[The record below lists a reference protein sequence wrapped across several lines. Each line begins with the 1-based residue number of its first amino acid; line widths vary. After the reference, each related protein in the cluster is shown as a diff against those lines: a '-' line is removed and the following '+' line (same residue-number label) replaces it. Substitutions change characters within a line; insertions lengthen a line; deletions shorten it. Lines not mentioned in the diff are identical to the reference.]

1 MRISKFLKISSLIL
15 LFFNLKGS
23 LAGNCWGVESS
34 RGSNTTRSELNNSQ
48 LGSDRG
54 SAVGSGNAASDVGS
68 ERDVVSP
75 HYETSASHGHTEKCP
90 CREFNIEDF
99 DKNETI
105 IKNEHQKIELRVRK
119 GEDNEIGKGGFGK
132 IYHAIRGN
140 GCVALKV
147 YDLVDEEVRR
157 QAVNEIEILKE
168 LKGKNGI
175 IKYYGSEINKEH
187 RKAFIVMELGAM
199 NLHKYI
205 KEIKNNGIE
214 GDELDKETLKVVI
227 EAARA
232 LEKFHNY
239 GGIHLDIKPS
249 NFVVMKDHDNILI
262 VKLIDF
268 GLSYLLKQGHETI
281 NLERKF
287 PGTKGYRAP
296 EIFNMNNKVTF
307 KADIYSFGVLI
318 YRLVYKLEEEF
329 SFYVNENGFLD
340 SREKIIN
347 SLKYHGHRYTTK
359 DYLHDE
365 MMRCTEHDPRE
376 RPSLSQVIEMLVLVL
391 QTQ

>member
-1 MRISKFLKISSLIL
+1 MEQLKNFDMIDLCNKLRLRHNDFDAWLEEPGL
-15 LFFNLKGS
+15 LGKRTCKAFNGS

-232 LEKFHNY
+232 LEKFHNCKKVNSRWN
-239 GGIHLDIKPS
+239 DPS
-249 NFVVMKDHDNILI
+249 RVVVSWEIL
-262 VKLIDF
+262 
-268 GLSYLLKQGHETI
+268 
-281 NLERKF
+281 
-287 PGTKGYRAP
+287 GYRIRHP
-296 EIFNMNNKVTF
+296 IQKS
-307 KADIYSFGVLI
+307 DI
-318 YRLVYKLEEEF
+318 RPF
-329 SFYVNENGFLD
+329 SI
-340 SREKIIN
+340 RI
-347 SLKYHGHRYTTK
+347 
-359 DYLHDE
+359 
-365 MMRCTEHDPRE
+365 
-376 RPSLSQVIEMLVLVL
+376 
-391 QTQ
+391 